1 MSSVGMLKE
10 ANINED
16 KKRVNY
22 PTHTLYCPSVQ
33 YKVTILQ
40 SCCSSRE
47 RESC

>member
-33 YKVTILQ
+33 YKVT
-40 SCCSSRE
+40 RVVVH
-47 RESC
+47 